1 MKGSRLC
8 LQKPEEFPLNKK
20 SWGYSDTDSEE
31 SFLAAYSHVI
41 RSIYAS
47 DLLCGFCY
55 TQLSDIQQEQ
65 NGLLDEDHQFKT
77 DPKKIKAINDS
88 RETTTSFST
97 IEDY

>member
-1 MKGSRLC
+1 MGKHSQFL
-8 LQKPEEFPLNKK
+8 EFFSAVSSCFSLEWTRTIQRDYNHPCIILWNMMNE

-55 TQLSDIQQEQ
+55 TQLSDIQ
-65 NGLLDEDHQFKT
+65 
-77 DPKKIKAINDS
+77 
-88 RETTTSFST
+88 
-97 IEDY
+97 